1 MKYNVV
7 ISILI
12 FCSLSSCRK
21 FVDPGSPTTQLGSKV
36 IFNNEATAT
45 GAQLAIYAG
54 MESGGFVYNVI
65 LQSGLSADEF
75 INYSSASEDINF
87 ALNNLTPD
95 NYAVSVSWTNLYSF
109 IYQANA
115 VLEGLEGASNIS
127 SLASQQLKGEA
138 KFVRAFC
145 HFYLTGIFGDIPI
158 VRTTDYASNTLLSR
172 NKVDDVYDFIAED
185 LRNAAELLPENYL
198 GGNNRPSAQR
208 VRPNKWAA
216 VALLA
221 RVYLYQGKWQQAET
235 ESSKVI
241 AFTSLY
247 SLLPNP
253 DKVFLANS
261 TEAIWQLMAI
271 VPQINS
277 QPGSQLILKGRP
289 ALVALDTAFVNSFQ
303 LNDSRKVSW
312 VNSVTDGGF
321 IYFYPFKYKIGQN
334 VSVVTEYTMVLRL
347 AEQYLIR
354 SEARANQNK
363 LSEATSD
370 LNIIRERAGL
380 APLPVLPLADLLRSI
395 QNERKFELFTEFG
408 DRWLN
413 LKRTNTA
420 TSILSALKGSN
431 WASTDQ
437 LYPIPQS
444 EINLN
449 RNLTQNPGY

>member
-1 MKYNVV
+1 M
-7 ISILI
+7 
-12 FCSLSSCRK
+12 
-21 FVDPGSPTTQLGSKV
+21 
-36 IFNNEATAT
+36 
-45 GAQLAIYAG
+45 
-54 MESGGFVYNVI
+54 
-65 LQSGLSADEF
+65 SGL
-75 INYSSASEDINF
+75 
-87 ALNNLTPD
+87 L
-95 NYAVSVSWTNLYSF
+95 
-109 IYQANA
+109 
-115 VLEGLEGASNIS
+115 
-127 SLASQQLKGEA
+127 
-138 KFVRAFC
+138 C

-449 RNLTQNPGY
+449 RNLNAEPRLLKVKG